1 MANHTTRRRWLQSG
15 GAASAAALL
24 SAAAARPAETA
35 TASEPPA
42 AVYTRLGVKP
52 FINCTATITRN
63 GGSRQLP
70 EVIEAIHHAS
80 HYHVKLNK
88 LIAVAGERLSELLEV
103 PWAMVSSGAASALA
117 HATAACVAGG
127 NPERRQQLPNLAGL
141 PNEVIMPKWSRNQ
154 YDHSIR
160 MLGTRIINIETMGE
174 YRAAFSP
181 RTAMVA
187 VLGDRFGSDRPNL
200 ADLAPIAKE
209 RNVPVLVDAAADFPV
224 APNPYLQQGAD
235 LVAYSGGKIL
245 RGPQTAGMLVG
256 REDLVRT
263 ATINAAPF
271 GGFGRP
277 MKVSKEEI
285 VGMVTAVEVWFKSR
299 DIEAEYREWQG
310 WYEHIAHAAREVD
323 GVEAEVQQPTRGGP
337 FPTLR
342 VSWDDDKIG
351 LTASQMHHQLLSGDP
366 PIMTWDYGDENFF
379 VIRPVALKPDEY
391 KVIARR
397 VRSILD
403 KAPRGI
409 QTPQRAEPAGDI
421 AGHWDVEIEFL
432 RGRGQHQLFV
442 ETRGNEIVGTHV
454 GTRNTGELKGTI
466 DGDKVRF
473 DSILPMEGSRLKYEF
488 SGVLRGDQISGD
500 IDLNEHPPAR
510 WVATRRTPA

>member
-1 MANHTTRRRWLQSG
+1 MANETTRRQWLQRG

-24 SAAAARPAETA
+24 SAAGARPMRAA
-35 TASEPPA
+35 AINEPPTD
-42 AVYTRLGVKP
+42 VYTRLGVKP

-80 HYHVKLNK
+80 HYHVKLIK
-88 LIAVAGERLSELLEV
+88 LISVAGERISELLEV

-127 NPERRQQLPNLAGL
+127 NPERRQQLPNLSGL

-160 MLGTRIINIETMGE
+160 MLGTRIISVETIEE

-200 ADLAPIAKE
+200 ADLAPIAKQ
-209 RNVPVLVDAAADFPV
+209 RNIPVLVDAAADFPV
-224 APNPYLQQGAD
+224 VPNPYLHQGAD

-245 RGPQTAGMLVG
+245 RGPQTAGILVG
-256 REDLVRT
+256 REDLVRM

-285 VGMVTAVEVWFKSR
+285 VGMVTAVEVWINNR
-299 DIEAEYREWQG
+299 DIESEYREWED
-310 WYEHIAHAAREVD
+310 WYEHISRAARQVD
-323 GVEAEVQQPTRGGP
+323 GVETRVQGPTRGGP

-342 VSWDDDKIG
+342 ISWDRDKIG
-351 LTASQMHHQLLSGDP
+351 LTASDMHHQLLDSDP
-366 PIMTWDYGDENFF
+366 PIMTWDYGEENFF

-391 KVIARR
+391 KVVARR

-403 KAPRGI
+403 KAPRGVRK
-409 QTPQRAEPAGDI
+409 PSLAEPATDI

-432 RGRGQHQLFV
+432 RGRGHHQLYL
-442 ETRGNEIVGTHV
+442 ETRGNEVVGTHV
-454 GTRNTGELKGTI
+454 GTRTMGELEGTI
-466 DGDKVRF
+466 DGGKVRF
-473 DSILPMEGSRLKYEF
+473 NSVLPMEGSRLKYGF
-488 SGVLRGDQISGD
+488 SGVLQGGEIRGNL
-500 IDLNEHPPAR
+500 DLNEYPPAR
-510 WVATRRTPA
+510 WVARRHPTA

>member
-1 MANHTTRRRWLQSG
+1 MVNETTRRRWLQG
-15 GAASAAALL
+15 GGSLTAAALL
-24 SAAAARPAETA
+24 SAAGAQPMEAAAIG
-35 TASEPPA
+35 EPPPD
-42 AVYTRLGVKP
+42 VYTRLGVKP

-160 MLGTRIINIETMGE
+160 MLGTRIISVETLDE

-187 VLGDRFGSDRPNL
+187 VLGDRFGDDRPNL
-200 ADLAPIAKE
+200 ADLAPIAK
-209 RNVPVLVDAAADFPV
+209 RRDIPVLVDAAADFPIV
-224 APNPYLQQGAD
+224 PNPYLQQGAD

-245 RGPQTAGMLVG
+245 RGPQTAGILVG

-263 ATINAAPF
+263 ATINAAPY

-285 VGMVTAVEVWFKSR
+285 VGMVTAVEVWIKNR
-299 DIEAEYREWQG
+299 DIESEYREWEG
-310 WYEHIAHAAREVD
+310 WYEYIGHAARRVD
-323 GVEAEVQQPTRGGP
+323 GVETRVQGPTRGGP
-337 FPTLR
+337 FPTPQI
-342 VSWDDDKIG
+342 SWDPDKIS
-351 LTASQMHHQLLSGDP
+351 LSASEMHHQLLDGDP

-403 KAPRGI
+403 KAPRGVRK
-409 QTPQRAEPAGDI
+409 PSLAKPATDI
-421 AGHWDVEIEFL
+421 AGHWDVEIQFL
-432 RGRGQHQLFV
+432 RGRGHHQLFL
-442 ETRGNEIVGTHV
+442 ETRGNEVVGTHV
-454 GTRNTGELKGTI
+454 GTRTTGELKGAI

-473 DSILPMEGSRLKYEF
+473 NSVLPMEGSRLKYGF
-488 SGVLRGDQISGD
+488 SGVLQADEISGD
-500 IDLNEHPPAR
+500 IDLNEYPPAR
-510 WVATRRTPA
+510 WVARRRTTG